1 MDMLQEFPILI
12 KEIVT
17 KSYTVKLEQHDDLYV
32 VSYNGK
38 PLHPVSNLT
47 LALHFFDK
55 LVLREDKGYN
65 N

>member
-1 MDMLQEFPILI
+1 MDLLQEYPIVV
-12 KEIVT
+12 KEVITARYSVR
-17 KSYTVKLEQHDDLYV
+17 LEQHDDLYV

-47 LALHFFDK
+47 LALHFFDT
-55 LVLREDKGYN
+55 LVLKEDKIKN